1 MNFSVMTMNLRINN
15 PKDNENTWPYRLHR
29 VVEIFETHCPL
40 IVGTQE
46 GFYLMIK
53 DLQKRLPDYRWIGNS
68 RGPNLQDEHCAI
80 FYKATEVEPIHH
92 GQFWLSETP
101 EQAASM
107 SWDSAFPRIC
117 TWGIFR
123 FRSEPHRQIVIYNT
137 HLDHIGQLAREKGVQ
152 LILDKMNDHIQQ
164 GWPVILM
171 GDLNAKPANQAI
183 RFFDQTSMK
192 NTYSLLNYTPGA
204 TFHNFSGKQEG
215 QPIDY
220 IFVSPNVKV
229 DDTEVI
235 HDLIDGGYPSDHF
248 PVSAQLT
255 V

>member
-15 PKDNENTWPYRLHR
+15 SEDAENAWPNRVHR
-29 VVEIFETHCPL
+29 VVEIFKTHCPL
-40 IVGTQE
+40 IVGSQE
-46 GFYLMIK
+46 GFFSMLK
-53 DLQKRLPDYRWIGNS
+53 DIQEQLSEYSWIGNS
-68 RGPNLQDEHCAI
+68 RSLSFKDEHCAI
-80 FYKATEVEPIHH
+80 FYRTAEVEPIHH

-101 EQAASM
+101 EQPNSK

-117 TWGIFR
+117 TWGAFR
-123 FRSEPHRQIVIYNT
+123 FRSEPHRQVVVYNT
-137 HLDHIGQLAREKGVQ
+137 HLDHVGQLAREKGVQ
-152 LILDKMNDHIQQ
+152 LILDKMNEPIQQ

-183 RFFDQTSMK
+183 HFFDQTIMK
-192 NTYSLLNYTPGA
+192 HTYSLLNYTPGA
-204 TFHNFSGKQEG
+204 TFHHFSGKQEG

-220 IFVSPNVKV
+220 IFVSPNIKV
-229 DDTEVI
+229 NDTEVI
-235 HDLIDGGYPSDHF
+235 HDFIDGGFPSDHF